1 MPILN
6 EKTRTLSALE
16 GVPLLDFERDVPPD
30 GGLFL
35 DEVHVNAAGALLEAK
50 VAAAFLTAQGVLR

>member
-1 MPILN
+1 M
-6 EKTRTLSALE
+6 LSALE